1 MRRFCGFAATVFLI
15 LSACGVAADADDSAT
30 VPDVENGSNAV
41 DANTLA
47 RIRDTAMAS
56 GWGYQQLTD
65 LADRIGPRLAGS
77 PGAEVA
83 VVQVAEAL
91 RAIGT
96 HVTLQPCKATHW
108 VRGLETGELVA
119 YPGQP
124 PGITQHLALTALGAS
139 AATPAQGLI
148 APVLLV
154 HDFTE
159 LAAHR
164 KQVQGSI
171 VVFDEHFSQLLAE
184 RGHAGSAYAAAAE
197 YRTRGPAVAAEMG
210 ALAVLVRSVGG
221 ADYRLP
227 HTGITEWKPRQTPIP
242 AAALSTEDTDLI
254 ARLSAQGPV
263 RIKLVLTPQT
273 LPDIDSHNVIA
284 DIPGREFPEQVVI
297 VSGHLDSWDLGT
309 GAMDDG
315 MGLTAAMG
323 VAQVLQSLH
332 LQARRTIRVI
342 AWMDEENGSGGSKAY
357 YESVKQQLV
366 TQTAAIESDFGLGRP
381 LGISADI
388 LPTQSDWLKPV
399 FAALAPLDITAFDRR
414 KGELGADIG
423 PLAGVPRFAPVLDT
437 RHYFDYHHTAADT
450 LDKVDP
456 DNLRREVALLAVLTY
471 TLAEMPEAFARVPA
485 DVNTH

>member
-1 MRRFCGFAATVFLI
+1 MRGFRCFAAAVFLAS
-15 LSACGVAADADDSAT
+15 SASLVAANADDPTTAPNAENGLNPIDAD
-30 VPDVENGSNAV
+30 
-41 DANTLA
+41 TLA
-47 RIRDTAMAS
+47 HIRDTAMTS
-56 GWGYQQLTD
+56 GWAYQQLSD

-77 PGAEVA
+77 RGAEAAVA
-83 VVQVAEAL
+83 QVAEAL
-91 RAIGT
+91 RAIGAN
-96 HVTLQPCKATHW
+96 VTLQPCKATHW

-124 PGITQHLALTALGAS
+124 QGITQHLSLTALGAS
-139 AATPAQGLI
+139 AATPAQGLV

-154 HDFTE
+154 HDFSE
-159 LAAHR
+159 LAAQR
-164 KQVQGSI
+164 QQVKGSI

-197 YRTRGPAVAAEMG
+197 YRTRGPSVAAEMG

-227 HTGITEWKPRQTPIP
+227 HTGITEWRPGQVPIP
-242 AAALSTEDTDLI
+242 AAALTTEDTDLI
-254 ARLSAQGPV
+254 ARLSTQGPV
-263 RIKLVLTPQT
+263 RIKLVLTPQS
-273 LPDIDSHNVIA
+273 LPDVDSHNVIA
-284 DIPGREFPEQVVI
+284 DIPGRELPEQVVI

-323 VAQVLQSLH
+323 VAQVLQTLH
-332 LQARRTIRVI
+332 LHARRTIRVI

-357 YESVKQQLV
+357 YESVKYQLP

-388 LPTQSDWLKPV
+388 LPAQSDWLNPV

-456 DNLRREVALLAVLTY
+456 DNLRREVALLAVLSF